1 MSGTGIEEVR
11 KKIDECIE
19 ELSRYKFFSP
29 EAWSAIDYLEKLK
42 EQLKNLTKQS
52 AQELIKVIDEMY
64 KKAQV
69 YASFIPKTIE
79 NLRFIREWLEKKL
92 SELPS

>member
-1 MSGTGIEEVR
+1 MSGIGIEEIR

-19 ELSRYKFFSP
+19 ELSRYIFFSP
-29 EAWSAIDYLEKLK
+29 EARTAIDYLEKLK
-42 EQLKNLTKQS
+42 EQLKNLTKQN

-69 YASFIPKTIE
+69 YAYFIPKTIE

-92 SELPS
+92 SELPL